1 MVKPKADDHGEKSS
15 GPKGWPGLADCFVGR
30 LGRMRRATTRA
41 ALRAFVAAATNRTV
55 SISSGIAL
63 AVSFQE
69 VVHSEPICQTGVT
82 TPQFFRIAPNEHS

>member
-1 MVKPKADDHGEKSS
+1 LAQSIAKRMVKPKTDDHGEKSS

-30 LGRMRRATTRA
+30 LGRMRAATTRA

-63 AVSFQE
+63 GSPLESHRLAKPAILPVFD
-69 VVHSEPICQTGVT
+69 C
-82 TPQFFRIAPNEHS
+82 N